1 MAQNIIVST
10 TPSSSGLPSFMFIVS
25 SQVMVISA
33 SAPAITKAP
42 CVNLLTMVLP
52 AFMNFNAKP
61 VLTMEDTMLV
71 MMEMLWMLVVAAA
84 GEGGG
89 GGGSGCASA
98 L

>member
-1 MAQNIIVST
+1 
-10 TPSSSGLPSFMFIVS
+10 
-25 SQVMVISA
+25 
-33 SAPAITKAP
+33 
-42 CVNLLTMVLP
+42 MVLP